1 MQPLTDPAALRERMV
16 SIFERMKFPGFEAQ
30 LMDLSAESGTVV
42 LEFEVAEGWANP
54 FGTLHGG
61 VVATLLD
68 ACLGMAGS
76 VKSGGVLAMPLA
88 EVKISFVRP
97 VPPGKIM
104 GKGETVRLGKGLAF
118 LEATLLST
126 SGQVLARGSATAS
139 PVSWPSHVA

>member
-61 VVATLLD
+61 VVPSLLD

-97 VPPGKIM
+97 VPTGKII
-104 GKGETVRLGKGLAF
+104 GKGETVRLGKGEVNMYFVKA
-118 LEATLLST
+118 
-126 SGQVLARGSATAS
+126 SATSQAE
-139 PVSWPSHVA
+139 ANGGGA